1 MFIKYHF
8 YFMTIIYI
16 MINYIKTLG
25 STMVEAYIC
34 VRHIEGTPM
43 ILTNFI
49 LLGHFCRK
57 TTSVARKLKLQ
68 KRNVL
73 FHRRIILIHRYTYA
87 SFLRHFEA
95 LPGNSYIRT
104 SVRSTVVFI
113 LLGSGCWWELDSW
126 NPPQAGWVK

>member
-1 MFIKYHF
+1 MYLMTAPTKIFGFQILHHINFDFSQF
-8 YFMTIIYI
+8 YSSWSFLSKHSEVQENLY
-16 MINYIKTLG
+16 N
-25 STMVEAYIC
+25 S
-34 VRHIEGTPM
+34 
-43 ILTNFI
+43 
-49 LLGHFCRK
+49 
-57 TTSVARKLKLQ
+57 
-68 KRNVL
+68 KRNV
-73 FHRRIILIHRYTYA
+73 FFKRIILIHIRRYA